1 MLQRVFCISM
11 LAATPLIAICACL
24 PQIKQVEA
32 LPPQLFVTIPSHHPQ
47 PDLRVSSIYNAAD
60 GWRLRIEV
68 ENFVFTDLCVSDATD
83 LARGHAHVHLGDK
96 KLATAYQPD
105 IVLGHL
111 PTGRH
116 QVTVSLRAQD
126 HRVLG
131 RHGGGIFAATV
142 TIDAL

>member
-1 MLQRVFCISM
+1 MLRRVFCISM
-11 LAATPLIAICACL
+11 LATTPLIVICACL

-32 LPPQLFVTIPSHHPQ
+32 LPAQLFVTIPSHHPQ

-60 GWRLRIEV
+60 GWRLRIEI
-68 ENFVFTDLCVSDATD
+68 ENFVFTDLCVSDAKD

-105 IVLGHL
+105 LVLGHL

-131 RHGGGIFAATV
+131 RQEGGIFAATV